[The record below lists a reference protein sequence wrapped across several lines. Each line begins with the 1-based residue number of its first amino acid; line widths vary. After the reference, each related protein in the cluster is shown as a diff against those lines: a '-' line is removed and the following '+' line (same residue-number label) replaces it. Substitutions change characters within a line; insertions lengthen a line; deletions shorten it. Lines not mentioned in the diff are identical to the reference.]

1 MVSHLIHAVIRHIAD
16 LDPQFLSRSNINI
29 VRAYT
34 VTHNILQPRQILHHA
49 PCNRGV
55 LVEQDIGLCT
65 LPDQLIFGF
74 ALEEH
79 RMYSSRRKDTLLL
92 FKVFVVAVCDI
103 YVHNLFTPALI
114 APS

>member
-16 LDPQFLSRSNINI
+16 LDSQLLSRGNINI
-29 VRAYT
+29 VRAYA
-34 VTHNILQPRQILHHA
+34 VTHDKFQPRQVLHHA
-49 PCNRGV
+49 SCNRGV

-79 RMYSSRRKDTLLL
+79 RMHSSRRKDTLLL